1 MYAVWEIK
9 YSAREFWVAALPLR
23 RIKAASSL
31 CCLVPIITEFWLIY
45 YYIDHLVKQPTYKP
59 SGMSPFSSYL
69 LEPEQFRHSPMD
81 TLFQTQVGSF
91 PCTQGRCS
99 SLPHRSLRRASVIKS
114 GPNDLSLARLQS
126 SSHRFSRGKKKPNR
140 HPTCTTPSGDAGP
153 APYPNHPR
161 AAGAC
166 FDGAGARRA
175 ALKLAAPRTP
185 CPRSRRSA
193 RCLRWLFL

>member
-69 LEPEQFRHSPMD
+69 LEPEQFRHSPIY
-81 TLFQTQVGSF
+81 TIFQTQVGSF

-99 SLPHRSLRRASVIKS
+99 SLPHRSLQRASIIKS
-114 GPNDLSLARLQS
+114 GPNK
-126 SSHRFSRGKKKPNR
+126 GKKNTFWGEKNQPR
-140 HPTCTTPSGDAGP
+140 HPTCPTPSGDAGP
-153 APYPNHPR
+153 APYPNQPR
-161 AAGAC
+161 VAGAC
-166 FDGAGARRA
+166 LDRAGARRA
-175 ALKLAAPRTP
+175 ALKLTAPRTP
-185 CPRSRRSA
+185 CPQSRRSA